1 MTEDFSND
9 LIADDLLSGYFDG
22 ELSLP
27 ERRAVEKCLETD
39 PAKRQLISDFRQLRG
54 ELQALPQVHLSN
66 EFTERVVAAAAQ
78 AKDRQVRLASRTR
91 RIRRAAGAF
100 ALAAAACGLWMLL
113 APGLRNS
120 ARPREPGMAEASL
133 SPLDALLASLRSSL
147 PGENEAV
154 VLRLRLPDNPSAN
167 EFFHAA
173 LKNAGFPNQ
182 SPQESSKNFAAL
194 SAAYQS
200 AIENRLKVKAADAT
214 AWDAAT
220 LAPADAYFIEA
231 TLAELEKILSA
242 FYSQPSVACS
252 LFTEARLA
260 LQSAEAAGGI
270 SAPLASAKAFIHHLD
285 AASFRLEKR
294 KSFEEIAATIA
305 QPNGSGVKHDG
316 PIRVLL
322 LVERFNAP

>member
-1 MTEDFSND
+1 MTEEYYS
-9 LIADDLLSGYFDG
+9 DDLLSGYFDD

-27 ERRAVEKCLETD
+27 ERRAAEKRIETD
-39 PAKRQLISDFRQLRG
+39 PANRQLLADFRQLRG
-54 ELQALPQVHLSN
+54 ELQALPQIHASAD
-66 EFTERVVAAAAQ
+66 FTDRVIAAAAQ

-91 RIRRAAGAF
+91 RIARAVGALT
-100 ALAAAACGLWMLL
+100 LAAAACGLWMLL
-113 APGLRNS
+113 APGLRPP
-120 ARPREPGMAEASL
+120 ARTAQPLVAEASL

-147 PGENEAV
+147 PSENEAV
-154 VLRLRLPDNPSAN
+154 VLRLRLPDHPSAT
-167 EFFHAA
+167 EFFNATI
-173 LKNAGFPNQ
+173 KNAGFPDQ
-182 SPQESSKNFAAL
+182 STLGATKNFATL

-200 AIENRLKVKAADAT
+200 AMESRLKVKAADAT
-214 AWDAAT
+214 AWDAVT

-231 TLAELEKILSA
+231 TLAELEKMLSA

-252 LFTEARLA
+252 FFTEARLA

-285 AASFRLEKR
+285 AAAFRLEKR
-294 KSFEEIAATIA
+294 KSFDEIAATIT
-305 QPNGSGVKHDG
+305 QPSGSGVKHEG